1 MKRIVT
7 VIGITAGLT
16 IAGGALAEDAAKA
29 KQLAVS
35 KNCLTCHMV
44 DKKLVGPAYTE
55 VAKKYH
61 GNKDAE
67 AMLVKKVIAGGSGV
81 WGQIPMPPNPI
92 KEEEAKLLVEWILG
106 MN

>member
-7 VIGITAGLT
+7 LLGISTAL
-16 IAGGALAEDAAKA
+16 IMAGGAFAEDAAKA
-29 KQLAVS
+29 KQLAMS

-44 DKKLVGPAYTE
+44 DKKLVGPAYQE

-61 GNKDAE
+61 GNKEAE
-67 AMLVKKVIAGGSGV
+67 AMLIKKVIAGGSGV

-92 KEEEAKLLVEWILG
+92 KEEEAKILVEWILS

>member
-7 VIGITAGLT
+7 LIGLSAALI
-16 IAGGALAEDAAKA
+16 IAGGAHAEDAAKA
-29 KQLAVS
+29 KQLATS

-55 VAKKYH
+55 VAKKYKGH
-61 GNKDAE
+61 KDAE
-67 AMLVKKVIAGGSGV
+67 AMLIKKVIAGGSGV

-92 KEEEAKLLVEWILG
+92 KEDEAKLLVEWILA
-106 MN
+106 MQ

>member
-16 IAGGALAEDAAKA
+16 IAGGALAEEAAKA